1 MLLYFSIKAQKKKK
15 IITQS
20 CNSKNL
26 QLCYSTII
34 NLWWYCSNVLNINT
48 IFYFLSF
55 LSLFLFLFFF
65 SLFISLN
72 NQANDLFSLFQT
84 LLVTLS
90 LCGSQRQVWG
100 GRWQLGGSEDGG
112 GNQTC
117 LSLLYHLDPHPYIW
131 SCEYLLYFWLFV
143 GGYLVVGVLVVGIG
157 GGGCLMVVGLVV
169 VDICNLVMV
178 MDNWQWWWWVF
189 NGGCFLVVGIG
200 GDGCLMVVGICNLV
214 MVVNWWVYAKY
225 FFWFF
230 FFFFTSNFGS
240 FWFGYVAVF
249 VPCVCS
255 CDVLCCWVSRR
266 E

>member
-1 MLLYFSIKAQKKKK
+1 MLLYFSIKAPKKKK

-34 NLWWYCSNVLNINT
+34 NLWWYCSNVLNTNT

-84 LLVTLS
+84 LLVALS
-90 LCGSQRQVWG
+90 LCGRQRQVWG

-157 GGGCLMVVGLVV
+157 GGG
-169 VDICNLVMV
+169 
-178 MDNWQWWWWVF
+178 
-189 NGGCFLVVGIG
+189 
-200 GDGCLMVVGICNLV
+200 GCLMVVGICNLV
-214 MVVNWWVYAKY
+214 MVMDIGSGGGGYLMVGVFWLWVLVVMGVWWWWVFAI
-225 FFWFF
+225 W
-230 FFFFTSNFGS
+230 
-240 FWFGYVAVF
+240 W
-249 VPCVCS
+249 
-255 CDVLCCWVSRR
+255 WW
-266 E
+266 